1 MRNLY
6 SLQVYQ
12 KEHDEKYHAD
22 ICALPHPE
30 RIRHLVLHFAKYTGR
45 LVDPGRQDKACLG
58 QTLSDSFIIGLSMA
72 NILSLNLDM
81 EIQKCG
87 LWFLPFKSQGV
98 LKDFAFFGGIM
109 AKACESLD
117 HMESHDYKKALTDGL
132 LGIFIA
138 IFSAEKKNRLDMR
151 MLVANRWKEIEIKN
165 IL

>member
-1 MRNLY
+1 MDNLY

-45 LVDPGRQDKACLG
+45 LADAKRNRADLE
-58 QTLSDSFIIGLSMA
+58 QTLYDSFIIGLSMA
-72 NILSLNLDM
+72 NVLSLNLDV
-81 EIQKCG
+81 EISSAILFQ
-87 LWFLPFKSQGV
+87 SQG
-98 LKDFAFFGGIM
+98 LLGDFAFFTGQM

-117 HMESHDYKKALTDGL
+117 HMEHHNYKEALVGGL
-132 LGIFIA
+132 FGIFLS
-138 IFSAEKKNRLDMR
+138 IFLAAKRYDLNMR
-151 MLVANRWKEIEIKN
+151 SLVVNRWKEIEIKN